1 MTRLFQILFLQ
12 LFHLIVFDVHLLQV
26 HTVAT
31 MAAQLQIPYC
41 IHIFSSLN
49 IHLILK
55 ITVVAI
61 NEI

>member
-1 MTRLFQILFLQ
+1 VTRLFQILFLQ

-41 IHIFSSLN
+41 INTFFLH
-49 IHLILK
+49 
-55 ITVVAI
+55 
-61 NEI
+61 